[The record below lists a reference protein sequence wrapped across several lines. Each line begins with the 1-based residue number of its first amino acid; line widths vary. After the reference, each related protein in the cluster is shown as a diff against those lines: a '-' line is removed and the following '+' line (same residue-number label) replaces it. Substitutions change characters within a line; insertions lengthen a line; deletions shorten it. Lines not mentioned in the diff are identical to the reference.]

1 MWFVVNVGTFLLFQV
16 IAAII
21 FKWGTLA
28 PGRYWWGFVLGNIFG
43 MTSTLMM
50 INTYKALSPAAAL
63 AVCYGGA
70 FIINQIGLLLVYKQ
84 AVSLV
89 GWCAIILIFSGI
101 ILFAFSATTI
111 K

>member
-1 MWFVVNVGTFLLFQV
+1 MWFWINIITFLLFQV

-28 PGRYWWGFVLGNIFG
+28 PERYWWGFVLGNIFG
-43 MTSTLMM
+43 ITSTLMM
-50 INTYKALSPAAAL
+50 INTYKTLSPAAAL

-89 GWCAIILIFSGI
+89 GWCAISLIFSGI
-101 ILFAFSATTI
+101 FLFALSSSTL